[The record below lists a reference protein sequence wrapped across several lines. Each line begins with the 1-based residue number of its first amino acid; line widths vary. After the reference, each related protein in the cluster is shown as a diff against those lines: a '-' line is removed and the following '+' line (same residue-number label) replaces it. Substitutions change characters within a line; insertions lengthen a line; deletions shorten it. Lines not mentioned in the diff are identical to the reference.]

1 VPRFES
7 MVRCAF
13 APRNIPLTIG
23 VAAVAEYAVQLETRA
38 GGPAVTSFNNRWTYN
53 LIFAISALAC
63 VVSAWRRADRIAWFW
78 IALGV
83 ALWGAGDC
91 YYTFVLEQRAS
102 IPFPSLADA
111 GYLGFYVPVYIGVGV
126 LVRSQVAGFVRS
138 LWLDGLI
145 AGLTAA
151 ALGAGLVLELVL
163 RSIGPHPG
171 LHAAVATNL
180 AYPLG
185 DTLLLAIVVGVAS
198 LSGWRLSSTWL
209 FVAAGLLLFAIADSV
224 YLVRVATDTYTV
236 GTLLDAG
243 WPLSAMLIAAAAAA
257 KPRAVRAASLEG
269 RRLLVVPA
277 LFASI
282 DLAIVVVDHW
292 VRLNLVASSLAALA
306 LAFVIARMWLTFG
319 EYLRVLRSTRE
330 EAMTDALTGLGNRRA
345 LVRDL
350 EEAAAGGEPSILML
364 FDLNGF
370 KVYNDRFGHP
380 AGDALL
386 ARLGADFRRAVES
399 RGSAY
404 RLGGDEFCAIVR
416 GEAAEIDRLRVA
428 AASSLSASGEGFE
441 VSPSAGAVAIPG
453 ETRDATE
460 ALRLVDRRMYQ
471 DKESSRAPGT
481 EGAGVLVG
489 VMQARDPQLAAHTG
503 LVAELTLAIGRELDG
518 GATSP
523 SLLRTVA
530 VLHDIG
536 KVAIPDAILDKPGP
550 LTEEEWAL
558 VRQHS
563 LIGERIV
570 NGAPGLERVGEAIR
584 ATHERW
590 DGSGYPDGLRGEAI
604 PLVARIVAV
613 ADAFEAMTSGDRPY
627 RTPRPYADA
636 VAEILA
642 CAGTQFDPEVVRAF
656 VRALGAR
663 RGQLPLAAGA

>member
-1 VPRFES
+1 
-7 MVRCAF
+7 MI
-13 APRNIPLTIG
+13 RNPPLALG
-23 VAAVAEYAVQLETRA
+23 FGALAVYTAQLETRV
-38 GGPAVTSFNNRWTYN
+38 GGPAVSSFNNRWIYN
-53 LIFAISALAC
+53 AIFGIAALSC
-63 VVSAWRRADRIAWFW
+63 VVSAWRRADRVAWIW
-78 IALGV
+78 IAFGIV
-83 ALWGAGDC
+83 LWGAGDC
-91 YYTFVLEQRAS
+91 YYAFVLEQRAT
-102 IPFPSLADA
+102 IPFPSPADA

-126 LVRSQVAGFVRS
+126 LVRSQVVGFVRS
-138 LWLDGLI
+138 LWLDGLV
-145 AGLTAA
+145 AGLTVA
-151 ALGAGLVLELVL
+151 ALGSGIVLELVL

-209 FVAAGLLLFAIADSV
+209 LVAAALLMFAIADSI
-224 YLVRVATDTYTV
+224 YLVRVATNTYTL

-257 KPRAVRAASLEG
+257 KPRTVRAASLEG

-282 DLAIVVVDHW
+282 DLMIVVVDHW

-306 LAFVIARMWLTFG
+306 LAAVIARMWLTFG
-319 EYLRVLRSTRE
+319 EYLRVLRRTRE
-330 EAMTDALTGLGNRRA
+330 EASTDALTGLGNRRA

-350 EEAAAGGEPSILML
+350 EAAAASGEPNILML

-386 ARLGADFRRAVES
+386 ARLGADFRRSLEG

-416 GEAAEIDRLRVA
+416 GDASEVDELRVA
-428 AASSLSASGEGFE
+428 AAASLSASGEGFD
-441 VSPSAGAVAIPG
+441 VAPSAGAVTLPD
-453 ETRDATE
+453 ETRDPGE

-471 DKESSRAPGT
+471 EKESSRAPGT

-489 VMQARDPQLAAHTG
+489 VMQARDPQLALHTG
-503 LVAELTLAIGRELDG
+503 LVAELTLAIGRELD
-518 GATSP
+518 ASMPP

-570 NGAPGLERVGEAIR
+570 NGAPGLEVVGEAIR

-590 DGSGYPDGLRGEAI
+590 DGTGYPDGLRGEEI
-604 PLVARIVAV
+604 PLAARIVAV

-627 RTPRPYADA
+627 REPRPYADA

-642 CAGTQFDPEVVRAF
+642 CAGSQFDPEVVRAF

-663 RGQLPLAAGA
+663 RGELPLAAGT